1 MNRRALLRIDY
12 LAQDGG
18 NESSV
23 SIAVTMGVVS
33 TPMPLVCSASYGEGS
48 DYNLVP
54 TSKGHYLLK

>member
-33 TPMPLVCSASYGEGS
+33 TPMPLVCSEC
-48 DYNLVP
+48 LVWRRF
-54 TSKGHYLLK
+54 